1 MYNHPSALSAL
12 APSGDP
18 GPEALYREEYYHTNE
33 HREAAAEKRATD
45 HRAPSR
51 ARFLRAQVAAK
62 VGQFF

>member
-1 MYNHPSALSAL
+1 MYTHPSALSLL
-12 APSGDP
+12 APTGDP
-18 GPEALYREEYYHTNE
+18 TPEALHREEYYNE
-33 HREAAAEKRATD
+33 SAHEPKAPAKAARD

>member
-1 MYNHPSALSAL
+1 MYNQPSALSLL
-12 APSGDP
+12 APYGDP
-18 GPEALYREEYYHTNE
+18 TPEALHREEYYNE
-33 HREAAAEKRATD
+33 PAHEEKSPVKFVND